1 VGSSAHSALFL
12 CSVVAVRA
20 GSGVGQA
27 HRARRRGRADP
38 ECQRSTRKV
47 EREMCHW
54 DISILF

>member
-38 ECQRSTRKV
+38 EC
-47 EREMCHW
+47 
-54 DISILF
+54 